1 MQTAEIADRIT
12 WAVDGL
18 VVEIPTWGFVNTGTR
33 FRVFPQPGVPRDIH
47 EKLAD
52 AGTVARLTGVAR
64 RVALHIPWDRTE
76 DWGALRAEAA
86 GLGLAIGAVNS
97 NTFQDEVY
105 RLGSLCS
112 PDPAARERAV
122 AHIVECA
129 GIVRATGSDLLKVW
143 LADGTNY
150 PGQDDLRARRRR
162 LVEGL
167 RAVYAALPADAR
179 LVLEYKLF
187 EPAFYSTDVAD
198 WGQAVTVVTQL
209 GERAQVCVDLGH
221 HAPSVNIEQIVAAL
235 LAEGR
240 LGAFDLNDKQY
251 GDDDLI
257 VGSIDPYRLFR
268 ICHEM
273 TGALH
278 DATDPVA
285 RRTAQATVWMLDQCH
300 NIEPK
305 LPAIIRSVMNL
316 QEAVAKALLVDR
328 SALAAAQDAGDVLGA
343 NAILADAFATDVRA
357 ALAELRTA
365 RGLAEDPFRAY
376 LAGGEEER
384 RARERVGGT
393 AASW

>member
-1 MQTAEIADRIT
+1 MQTAEIADRIA

-18 VVEIPTWGFVNTGTR
+18 EVEIPTWGFVNTGTR
-33 FRVFPQPGVPRDIH
+33 FRVFPQAGVPRDVA
-47 EKLAD
+47 EKLED
-52 AGTVARLTGVAR
+52 AGTVARYTGVAK
-64 RVALHIPWDRTE
+64 RVAIHIPWDRTD
-76 DWGALRAEAA
+76 DWGALRATAA
-86 GLGLAIGAVNS
+86 GHGLAIGAVNS
-97 NTFQDEVY
+97 NTFQDEAY

-112 PDPAARERAV
+112 PFPASRRMAV
-122 AHIVECA
+122 EHIVECCA
-129 GIVRATGSDLLKVW
+129 IVAATGSDVLKVW

-150 PGQDDLRARRRR
+150 PGQDDLRDRRRR
-162 LVEGL
+162 LVETL
-167 RAVYAALPADAR
+167 TEVYAALPPGAR

-187 EPAFYSTDVAD
+187 EPSFYATDVAD
-198 WGQAVTVVTQL
+198 WGQALSVVRRL
-209 GERAQVCVDLGH
+209 GERASVCVDIGH
-221 HAPSVNIEQIVAAL
+221 HAPSVNIEQIVASL

-273 TGALH
+273 VGALR
-278 DATDPVA
+278 DDEDPAAQRCA
-285 RRTAQATVWMLDQCH
+285 RETVWMLDQCH
-300 NIEPK
+300 NLEPK

-328 SALAAAQDAGDVLGA
+328 DALLAAQRAGDILGG
-343 NAILADAFATDVRA
+343 NAILADAYATDVRP

-365 RGLAEDPFRAY
+365 RGLPASPFRAY
-376 LAGGEEER
+376 LASGEEER
-384 RARERVGGT
+384 RATARVGGN